1 MFLVQVHT
9 DVASISR
16 SLLDRTL
23 NALVEGVA
31 EEALQC
37 FRTVKKFGMGGML
50 RVCISLS
57 STASLIH
64 RMLMSNV
71 CVTYFRRLWKS
82 SSSTKQHHASS
93 LPWPSRNSRRC
104 TIRSRRRTFAGLAMI

>member
-1 MFLVQVHT
+1 MFEILMFLVQVHT
-9 DVASISR
+9 DVASISK

-50 RVCISLS
+50 RVRYLAFLLHQAGAEILISNFFF
-57 STASLIH
+57 SL
-64 RMLMSNV
+64 
-71 CVTYFRRLWKS
+71 
-82 SSSTKQHHASS
+82 
-93 LPWPSRNSRRC
+93 
-104 TIRSRRRTFAGLAMI
+104 